1 MTLSGCATHDDDSRE
16 RHCRHSQSFRVIKHS
31 PTSRQ
36 HYGAER
42 KHSVTEKQGCLMGDV
57 QMSAICETDSKIEQ
71 SFIYDKLRVT
81 RGANRKS
88 RPH

>member
-1 MTLSGCATHDDDSRE
+1 MMTTVERDIVDILNLLGSLSIPRL
-16 RHCRHSQSFRVIKHS
+16 RR
-31 PTSRQ
+31 SRQ